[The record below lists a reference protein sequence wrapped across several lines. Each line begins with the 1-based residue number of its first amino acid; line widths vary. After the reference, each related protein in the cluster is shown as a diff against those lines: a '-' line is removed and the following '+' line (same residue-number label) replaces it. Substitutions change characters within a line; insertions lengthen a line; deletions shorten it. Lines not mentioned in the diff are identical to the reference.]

1 MNPLRLF
8 SPVIMYG
15 LLAGG
20 TPAAAQTHNP
30 AIGAAYRAAADSIIR
45 AATGDSAAYQRL
57 GKLVDTFGHRFS
69 GSASLEA
76 AIDWVLGEM
85 KADGLENVRGEPVMV
100 PHWVRGT
107 ESVELVKPRRATLQM
122 LGLGG

>member
-1 MNPLRLF
+1 MHPPRLA
-8 SPVIMYG
+8 SPALILG

-20 TPAAAQTHNP
+20 TPAAAQAQNP
-30 AIGAAYRAAADSIIR
+30 AIETTYRAVADSLIR

-57 GKLVDTFGHRFS
+57 GKLVDTFGHRLS

-107 ESVELVKPRRATLQM
+107 ESVELVKP
-122 LGLGG
+122 